1 MAINTHYKQINLTEP
16 NYGENVA
23 RANKET
29 LLTIIP
35 ADLIR
40 RIVERGPPR
49 GAGER
54 GGGRLSRATKG
65 GSAAPLSSSRY
76 FDAYLRSRFSEVNWR

>member
-54 GGGRLSRATKG
+54 GGKTVTRHQR

-76 FDAYLRSRFSEVNWR
+76 FDAYLRSRLSELNWR